1 MMLLRFRTKINKFC
15 HLAELSFLRSH
26 NLVRKLEWV
35 ITHRILKQVLKNMDI
50 SNTVPK
56 GLTDYEPFSH
66 SCGFWVVF
74 LGDLFGLVSFG
85 DKNILCN
92 KQHHSIDTV
101 ETVLLKE

>member
-35 ITHRILKQVLKNMDI
+35 ITYTYTFQIQFLK
-50 SNTVPK
+50 
-56 GLTDYEPFSH
+56 GYEPFSH

-74 LGDLFGLVSFG
+74 WGDLFGLVSFG

-101 ETVLLKE
+101 ETVLLEE